1 VYICFLLSCLIIM
14 HSNTWALETLVAHY
28 GDIIKIPCNRGAP
41 KPANL
46 IFTKWKYDKS
56 GGNTGD
62 LVKIKDSNITVMATD
77 EYQGRVSIAPDF
89 SLLISSAALGDQRKF
104 TCMRASADDIFEYPV
119 HVQVLMEILYWPTRS
134 WCQHSLICEANPA
147 ANITWYKNDQVL
159 VADGKEVIII
169 TSVNKHHETGLSST
183 SSILRYSASKRDVDA
198 NFTCRASNLTSAPVS
213 FLITY
218 PPQKVTLHVTPSG
231 PLKEG
236 DNVTLRCS
244 ADGNPPPSRYIIH
257 LKVSGEVMVEDSYT
271 LTMVK
276 RSHSGEYHCSPADN
290 SSLLDSQTLEVL
302 CEILSVILKSTQSVD
317 RTTGSSLAVL
327 LQTNASGEP
336 TNKARLTAE
345 PQFDQL
351 KFSDSGLYECEVAIE
366 GLIRRSSFILDVQG
380 PPVIRSVDE
389 NQEIGG
395 KHKNLSCEV
404 EGSPK
409 PSIQWSVNGTKV
421 EEITHADGR
430 VTQTLTLIPKEN
442 LTVTCFVKNHL
453 GQEARS
459 IDVSSVGE
467 YLQSQST
474 FMPVCTARQAV
485 GAVVGLILCALT
497 LAVIYWIYWTKSS
510 QGSWRTG
517 ENGTTEEKRKLEEEQ
532 KAKV

>member
-1 VYICFLLSCLIIM
+1 MKGNRGAVCGDGALFLISA
-14 HSNTWALETLVAHY
+14 WALETLVAHY

-46 IFTKWKYDKS
+46 IFTKWKYVRN

-119 HVQVLMEILYWPTRS
+119 HVQVLSNS

-257 LKVSGEVMVEDSYT
+257 LKVIMVEDSYT

-290 SSLLDSQTLEVL
+290 IAVTQMTDKKTTGFYLSDLDISLNPSGR
-302 CEILSVILKSTQSVD
+302 VD

-336 TNKARLTAE
+336 TVSWTKNKARLTAE

-409 PSIQWSVNGTKV
+409 PSIQWSVNGTK
-421 EEITHADGR
+421 EITHADGR

-459 IDVSSVGE
+459 IDVSSGIFKRNATGT
-467 YLQSQST
+467 S
-474 FMPVCTARQAV
+474 AV

>member
-1 VYICFLLSCLIIM
+1 MFLISA
-14 HSNTWALETLVAHY
+14 WALETLVAHY

-119 HVQVLMEILYWPTRS
+119 HVQVLKPPSVVEILYWPTRLDTGKLTQVGECS
-134 WCQHSLICEANPA
+134 AKEANPA

-198 NFTCRASNLTSAPVS
+198 NFTCRASNLTSKELALFPENVD
-213 FLITY
+213 Y

-257 LKVSGEVMVEDSYT
+257 LKNQEVMVEDSYT

-302 CEILSVILKSTQSVD
+302 YLDISLNPSGRVD

-336 TNKARLTAE
+336 TVSWTKNKARLTAE

-459 IDVSSVGE
+459 IDVSSGIFKRNATGTSGPRE
-467 YLQSQST
+467 HSNAQ
-474 FMPVCTARQAV
+474 RQAV

-497 LAVIYWIYWTKSS
+497 LAVIYWIYWTKSRLVMNNSS
-510 QGSWRTG
+510 QGLHYS
-517 ENGTTEEKRKLEEEQ
+517 Q
-532 KAKV
+532 

>member
-1 VYICFLLSCLIIM
+1 YWSLICFCFVFES
-14 HSNTWALETLVAHY
+14 WALETLVAHY

-46 IFTKWKYDKS
+46 IFTKWKYVRKFS
-56 GGNTGD
+56 NTPNLCLLIID
-62 LVKIKDSNITVMATD
+62 DSNITVMATD

-119 HVQVLMEILYWPTRS
+119 HVQVLKPPSVVEILYCS

-257 LKVSGEVMVEDSYT
+257 LKVIMVEDSYT

-302 CEILSVILKSTQSVD
+302 YLDISLNPSGRVD

-336 TNKARLTAE
+336 TVSWTKNKARLTAE

-409 PSIQWSVNGTKV
+409 PSIQWSVNGTK
-421 EEITHADGR
+421 EITHADGR

-459 IDVSSVGE
+459 IDVSSGIFKRNATGTSVLIDG
-467 YLQSQST
+467 
-474 FMPVCTARQAV
+474 ADAV